1 MVPPSSHGIPRVPRY
16 SGYSLLLHPFV
27 YVTLTLFCWASHLIR
42 LGFHNA
48 LCCPY
53 PEHISTFGLASSA
66 FARHYSRN
74 LGWFLFLALLRCFS
88 SGGSP
93 HIPMY
98 SVYDVRT
105 WLLTDCSIRIP
116 ADRCLL
122 TTPRSFSQLVASF
135 FGSWCQ
141 GIPLALF
148 VAWPYMI
155 SIGSLF
161 CFICYLAFRFW
172 NCSNYQLYL
181 LLSFVRYL
189 QTFLAISAIFIQFS
203 RCIL

>member
-93 HIPMY
+93 HIPID
-98 SVYDVRT
+98 SVYDVKIL
-105 WLLTDCSIRIP
+105 LLTDCSIRTS
-116 ADRCLL
+116 ADQYLL
-122 TTPRSFSQLVASF
+122 AIPRSFSQLTTSF
-135 FGSWCQ
+135 VGSQCQ
-141 GIPLALF
+141 GILPALLL
-148 VAWPYMI
+148 AWPFRTFVR
-155 SIGSLF
+155 SWSELCFSSLEVF
-161 CFICYLAFRFW
+161 YW
-172 NCSNYQLYL
+172 NCSFAT
-181 LLSFVRYL
+181 LSL
-189 QTFLAISAIFIQFS
+189 KSIWN
-203 RCIL
+203 